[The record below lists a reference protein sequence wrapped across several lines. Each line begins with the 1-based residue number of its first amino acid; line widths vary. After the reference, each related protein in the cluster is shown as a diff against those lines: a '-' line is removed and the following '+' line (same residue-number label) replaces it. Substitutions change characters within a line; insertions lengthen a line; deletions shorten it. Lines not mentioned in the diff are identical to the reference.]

1 MPHLFRSKYP
11 FPSALIVLL
20 NYLDNENTE
29 LLQLLLGGYIPRLV
43 QIP

>member
-11 FPSALIVLL
+11 FPSTLIVLL

-29 LLQLLLGGYIPRLV
+29 LLQLLLGGYTSRLV